1 MQKRAVRLMPVLTIL
16 SQFFM
21 FLVAGLLGVAI
32 ATPLTAVGLVLIK
45 RLYLHE
51 KIEHHE
57 GFGT

>member
-1 MQKRAVRLMPVLTIL
+1 MPVLTIL